1 MTAGRSIL
9 AATGLTLTLATIGGA
24 VFWLVGLPAP
34 WLSGAMVGATLG
46 LIGRLELHLPTALRD
61 LAMLIVGLSM
71 GSSVTPAILAD
82 IARWPMSLLALALV
96 VVAMMV
102 ASTWTLRRWG
112 WDRDTALY
120 GSAPG
125 ALSTVLIL
133 AAASS
138 ADMRRVGIAQSLRLF
153 VLVAVLPSI
162 VVGIDPTAAGGGLPS
177 LAVAGRGLVT
187 GPLEYM
193 VILAAGLVGYG
204 LCYVLRVPA
213 SLLVGA
219 FLGSAIVHGTG
230 TVTAPM
236 PEFVLVPGFIAL
248 GAFIALRFRG
258 TTWAGLKA
266 DFSASLVALLV
277 ASLIAVIGAAAVN
290 RLLGLPFAEVLV
302 AFAPGGIEAMIIMAF
317 ALKLDVAYV
326 ATHHIAR
333 FLGIALILPIISRL
347 LSSAKQRS

>member
-1 MTAGRSIL
+1 MSAPASTIAMTA
-9 AATGLTLTLATIGGA
+9 LTLGLASAGGM
-24 VFWLVGLPAP
+24 VFWLLGLPAP

-46 LIGRLELHLPTALRD
+46 LIGRIELHLPSLLRD
-61 LAMLIVGLSM
+61 LAMLVLGLSM
-71 GSSVTPAILAD
+71 GSSVTPAMLAD
-82 IARWPMSLLALALV
+82 MAQWPVSLLALALV
-96 VVAMMV
+96 VAAIMIT
-102 ASTWTLRRWG
+102 SIWTLRRWG

-125 ALSTVLIL
+125 ALSAVLVL

-153 VLVAVLPSI
+153 ALVAVLPS
-162 VVGIDPTAAGGGLPS
+162 VVIIIDPSAAAASLPP
-177 LAVAGRGLVT
+177 AVVPGQGLVT
-187 GPLEYM
+187 GPLEY
-193 VILAAGLVGYG
+193 VAFLAAGLAGYG

-213 SLLVGA
+213 PLLIGA

-230 TVTAPM
+230 TVTAPV
-236 PEFVLVPGFIAL
+236 PEVVLVPGFVVL

-277 ASLIAVIGAAAVN
+277 ASLVAVMGAVAVN
-290 RLLGLPFAEVLV
+290 RLLGLPLAEALV

-333 FLGIALILPIISRL
+333 FLGIALILPLVVRL
-347 LSSAKQRS
+347 LPPGKHRE